1 MIYESLKDKKRNV
14 ILDTDIGPDCD
25 DVGALAVLLSYADEL
40 KLDILGICNCTSNVY
55 GSATVDAVCKYCG
68 YDNIKLGMYSK
79 PGFFSDDGCCR
90 YNKYI
95 AERFCKDYVSGT
107 LEILPHVSF
116 YRSLLANSDDDSI
129 VLITIGMFNTL
140 SDLLEST
147 PDKYSELDGIELVKR
162 KVHCAISMA
171 ATLPSGREF
180 NVVSDYVAAKNF
192 FERFP
197 KEIYISDAKLGISII
212 TGYSDV
218 TDERLNNS
226 PIFESYRLYTE
237 KNEHKNVNS
246 SYDLTAVQFACEG
259 EGRFYGLSE
268 RGRFEFYCEN
278 ENFPEDATRFIPD
291 PNGKVRYMIK
301 NTSDEDIADELQR
314 RMRSFDVK

>member
-1 MIYESLKDKKRNV
+1 MIYESLVNKKRSV

-25 DVGALAVLLSYADEL
+25 DVGAIAVLLSYAEEL
-40 KLDILGICNCTSNVY
+40 NFDILGICNCTSNIY
-55 GSATVDAVCKYCG
+55 GSAAIDAVCKYCG
-68 YDNIKLGMYSK
+68 YDKITVGMYSK
-79 PGFFSDDGCCR
+79 PGFFSDESCCR

-95 AERFCKDYVSGT
+95 AEHFSKDYINGT

-116 YRSLLANSDDDSI
+116 YRNLLANAEDDSV

-140 SDLLEST
+140 SDLLNSV
-147 PDKYSELDGIELVKR
+147 PDKYSSLDGVELIKK
-162 KVHCAISMA
+162 KVHCAVSMA

-180 NVVSDYVAAKNF
+180 NVVSDYDAAKNF

-197 KEIYISDAKLGISII
+197 KEIYISDAKLGVSII

-218 TDERLNNS
+218 TDECLSDS

-237 KNEHKNVNS
+237 KNELKNVNA

-259 EGRFYGLSE
+259 EGNFYSLSDT
-268 RGRFEFYCEN
+268 GRLEFYCED
-278 ENFPEDATRFIPD
+278 ERFPEDATRFIPD
-291 PNGKVRYMIK
+291 PCGKIRYMIK
-301 NTSDEDIADELQR
+301 NVPDKIIAEELQR
-314 RMRSFDVK
+314 RMCSFDK